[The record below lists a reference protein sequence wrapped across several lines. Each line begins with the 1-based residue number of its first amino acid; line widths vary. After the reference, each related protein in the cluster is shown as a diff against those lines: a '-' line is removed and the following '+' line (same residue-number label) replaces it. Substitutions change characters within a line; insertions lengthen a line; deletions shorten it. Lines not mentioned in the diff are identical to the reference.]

1 MHLINE
7 QEFLLILSFTKYPR
21 CCYAVSIDLKHS
33 DFFYSTG

>member
-7 QEFLLILSFTKYPR
+7 QEFLMIFSFTKSPR
-21 CCYAVSIDLKHS
+21 CYYSVSIDLKHS